1 MFLASVKNS
10 IAVRVRP
17 ESHFWLVLRKA
28 ARLLPS
34 RVRATF
40 SIQGILRS
48 FSENVS
54 DVFFM
59 QIGSFDGIQND
70 PIHDLVMRHQ
80 WAGLLVE
87 PVKSS
92 FDRLLNTYQN
102 NDSLRFE
109 NVAIAETEG
118 FRQFWRLKETPESID
133 WHGQLSSFRRDVI
146 LNHGNLIPDIENLL
160 ISDEVHCTTIES
172 LIHKHGIQRI
182 DLLHLDTE
190 GYDFEILK
198 TFDFKKHRPRVVL
211 YEHAHLSPAD
221 KSACSHFLRSK
232 GYKLLE
238 EGTDSIAFL

>member
-1 MFLASVKNS
+1 MFLAAVKNS
-10 IAVRVRP
+10 IAFRVSP
-17 ESHFWLVLRKA
+17 ESRFWLLMRKA
-28 ARLLPS
+28 ARLLPP

-48 FSENVS
+48 FAENVG
-54 DVFFM
+54 DVFFL

-70 PIHDLVMRHQ
+70 PIHDLVIRYQ

-92 FDRLLNTYQN
+92 FDRLLDTYKN

-118 FRQFWRLKETPESID
+118 SRQFWRLKETAETVG
-133 WHGQLSSFRRDVI
+133 WHGQLSSFRREVI
-146 LNHGNLIPDIENLL
+146 LNHANLIPDIENLL

-172 LIHKHGIQRI
+172 LVRKHGIQRI

-198 TFDFKKHRPRVVL
+198 TFDFRNLRPRVVL
-211 YEHAHLSPAD
+211 YEHAHLSPAE
-221 KSACSHFLRSK
+221 KSACSDFLRNK